1 MKPRSYEKD
10 VRMTKTRFTTF
21 ATVLAL
27 SAMAAPAFSA
37 APLATAVFA
46 GGCFWTVEHKMEAV
60 PGVKEAV
67 SGYAGG
73 PVGHP
78 TYENHNGYLEAVK
91 VTYDPAKISYRK
103 LADYYW
109 RMIDPTD
116 TQGQVCDLGPTY
128 MTAIY
133 VANPTERKTA
143 EDSEKAID
151 DGKRFTHIATKI
163 LPLTTFY
170 PAEAYHQGY
179 AKKNPAAYE
188 AYRVGCGRDKR
199 LAVVWTDKPRLPG
212 GQ

>member
-1 MKPRSYEKD
+1 
-10 VRMTKTRFTTF
+10 MTKARFTTF
-21 ATVLAL
+21 AATLAL
-27 SAMAAPAFSA
+27 AAMAAPAFSA
-37 APLATAVFA
+37 APMATAVFA
-46 GGCFWTVEHKMEAV
+46 GGCFWTMEHKMEAV

-73 PVGHP
+73 PAGHP
-78 TYENHNGYLEAVK
+78 TYENHRGFLEAVK

-116 TQGQVCDLGPTY
+116 TLGQACDQGPTY
-128 MTAIY
+128 MSAIY
-133 VANPTERKTA
+133 VANPAERAAA
-143 EDSEKAID
+143 EASEKAID

-170 PAEAYHQGY
+170 AAESYHQDY
-179 AKKNPAAYE
+179 ARKNPAEYWK
-188 AYRVGCGRDKR
+188 YRTDCGRDER
-199 LAVVWTDKPRLPG
+199 LAEVWADKPRLPG

>member
-1 MKPRSYEKD
+1 MN
-10 VRMTKTRFTTF
+10 KTRLTAF
-21 ATVLAL
+21 ATALAL
-27 SAMAAPAFSA
+27 GSIAVPAFSA

-46 GGCFWTVEHKMEAV
+46 GGCFWTMEHKMEAV

-73 PVGHP
+73 PKGHP
-78 TYENHNGYLEAVK
+78 TYEHHDGFLEAVK

-128 MTAIY
+128 KSAIFTASP
-133 VANPTERKTA
+133 AEKKAA

-151 DGKRFTHIATKI
+151 NGPRFTHIATKI
-163 LPLTTFY
+163 EPLTTFY
-170 PAEAYHQGY
+170 PAEAYHQDY

-188 AYRVGCGRDKR
+188 EYRVGCGRDKR
-199 LAVVWTDKPRLPG
+199 LAVIWADKPPLPG

>member
-1 MKPRSYEKD
+1 
-10 VRMTKTRFTTF
+10 MTKTRFATF
-21 ATVLAL
+21 AIVLAL

-37 APLATAVFA
+37 GARATAVFA

-60 PGVKEAV
+60 PGVTDAV

-78 TYENHNGYLEAVK
+78 TYENHKGYLEAVK
-91 VTYDPAKISYRK
+91 VTYDPAKISYRQ

-133 VANPTERKTA
+133 VANSAERAAA
-143 EDSEKAID
+143 EASEKVID
-151 DGKRFTHIATKI
+151 DGKRFTHIATKS

-170 PAEAYHQGY
+170 PAEAYHQDY
-179 AKKNPAAYE
+179 AAKNPGAYQE
-188 AYRVGCGRDKR
+188 YAVGCGRDKR
-199 LAVVWTDKPRLPG
+199 LAVVWADKPRLPG